1 MARGTTRRSLADLTD
16 SIGDNSPVDGQ
27 AVIRPTITP
36 TSAPLPHLVANPRNP
51 RQDVGDLSD
60 LESIRDRQLQP
71 ALVVARDNYLAL
83 YPEDESS
90 VGDALWVVING
101 CRRLAAAQKYGRS
114 ELDIVVKN
122 EVARDRISLLTAA
135 IDENIGRRDF
145 DVIEEAHAVEQLVIE
160 CGSAGEAAKQLNR
173 TDGWVSQRRAL
184 LRLAPELQTALRA
197 GELAVRVARSLA
209 RVPKEEQVARWR
221 AEQEREENKPQQDE
235 GPRPDPAP
243 RPANAPHITKALRRF
258 EPNPDVLAQALRS
271 YLNPV
276 QLNELVDALLP
287 DH

>member
-71 ALVVARDNYLAL
+71 ALVVARDSYLAL
-83 YPEDESS
+83 YPEDKSS

-101 CRRLAAAQKYGRS
+101 CRRLAAARKYGRS

-221 AEQEREENKPQQDE
+221 AEQEREENKPQQNE
-235 GPRPDPAP
+235 GSRPDPAP
-243 RPANAPHITKALRRF
+243 RPASAPHITKALRRF

-271 YLNPV
+271 YLDPV
-276 QLNELVDALLP
+276 QLSELVDALLP